1 MRVAAPDQ
9 QMRLPTQRPTISVII
24 PVYNAAHLIARVVAP
39 PIVAPAWESDLVT
52 LTIAVTR

>member
-1 MRVAAPDQ
+1 
-9 QMRLPTQRPTISVII
+9 MRLPTQRPTISVII